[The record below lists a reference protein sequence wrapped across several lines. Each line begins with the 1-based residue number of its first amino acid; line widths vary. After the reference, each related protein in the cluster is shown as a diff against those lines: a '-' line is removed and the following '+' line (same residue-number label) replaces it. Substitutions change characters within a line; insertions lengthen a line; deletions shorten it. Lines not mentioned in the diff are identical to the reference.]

1 VRQGVAQN
9 DTCRHTATLSGLKGV
24 DLVPIS
30 GKGILRVMQTL
41 IFNFKTK
48 TVGVVGSPAT
58 RRALAEIVA
67 AQRKII
73 ATATS
78 ARAQVRR

>member
-1 VRQGVAQN
+1 
-9 DTCRHTATLSGLKGV
+9 
-24 DLVPIS
+24 
-30 GKGILRVMQTL
+30 MQTL